1 MNTTPTSVVVQ
12 PSEGKELR
20 AFGDVLSVCL
30 SGEQTGGALAV
41 MLDETPPDGGPPFH
55 VHSRED
61 EWFLVV
67 EGRISFFADGR
78 WTEVGPGGA
87 VYLPRGC
94 PHTYRNIGT
103 TPSKHWILTAPAGFE
118 QFFARCADEF
128 AKLGGPDMSRIVEI
142 HYEYGIGLLGVPP
155 A

>member
-1 MNTTPTSVVVQ
+1 MNTTPTSVIVQ
-12 PSEGKELR
+12 PGEGKELR
-20 AFGDVLSVCL
+20 AFGHVLSVFL
-30 SGEQTGGALAV
+30 AGEQTGGALAV
-41 MLDETPPDGGPPFH
+41 MFGETPPGGGAPLH

-78 WTEVGPGGA
+78 WTEVEPGGA

-94 PHTYRNIGT
+94 PHTYRNSGT
-103 TPSKHWILTAPAGFE
+103 IPSKHWVHTAPAGFE
-118 QFFARCADEF
+118 KFFARCADEF
-128 AKLGGPDMSRIVEI
+128 AKPGEPDMSRIVEVF
-142 HYEYGIGLLGVPP
+142 HEHGIELLGEPP